1 MKKGDVILEVIGAL
15 IMVASLVFGFAFT
28 YVRGFKSQAVER
40 GYAEYNQT
48 TGAWQWKEVTK

>member
-1 MKKGDVILEVIGAL
+1 MKKGEVVFDVIGPLMMGFVVVL
-15 IMVASLVFGFAFT
+15 GFAFT
-28 YVRGFKSQAVER
+28 HVGRFKSQAVER